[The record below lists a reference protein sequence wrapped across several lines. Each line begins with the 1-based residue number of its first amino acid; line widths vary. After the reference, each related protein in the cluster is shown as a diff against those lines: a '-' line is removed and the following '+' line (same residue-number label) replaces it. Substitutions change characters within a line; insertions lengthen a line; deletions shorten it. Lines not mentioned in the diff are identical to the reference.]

1 MIKLPSF
8 YRPKRIL
15 GLCYVVVKVS
25 LLTVAEI
32 GVFPIVC
39 GWWLDICSL
48 PLVDATFKV
57 IFL

>member
-1 MIKLPSF
+1 MTF
-8 YRPKRIL
+8 RPKRIL

-32 GVFPIVC
+32 GVFPVVC

-57 IFL
+57 IDCLLVS